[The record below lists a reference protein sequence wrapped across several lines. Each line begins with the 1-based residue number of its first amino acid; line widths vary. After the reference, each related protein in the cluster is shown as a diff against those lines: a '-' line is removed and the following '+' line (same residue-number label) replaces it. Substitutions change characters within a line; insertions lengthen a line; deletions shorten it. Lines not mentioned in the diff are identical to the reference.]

1 MVQKKPVDN
10 RPLCSER
17 TILKIDPI
25 WVPGRVPPRFWED
38 RQNRRNYLLWVGWKA
53 RFRKAVDWYRLSHQQ
68 LRKNRGGSILKC
80 YNDSPALAMV
90 DCFPEYEW
98 YEWFFGHA
106 PRGFWSVPDN
116 RQRYMQWLGRQLG
129 FHRPRDWYGIR
140 QDDFEAH
147 RGSTLLHCYSS
158 MYDFMQEFLPQLD
171 WEPFKY
177 GPPLSIE
184 QILQLADNHFNQ
196 YGSWPHSHSGPVN
209 GTNLTWSAISER
221 LRLGFRGTHPGHSLS
236 ALLEQYRNVR
246 PGRTPPPLSE
256 KQILAWADAYFALHG
271 RWPTEDSGTI
281 TGTQET
287 WSKLT
292 GALREGTRGLCGGS
306 SLAKLLAQHRKIR
319 NRQDLRS
326 LSEREVIKWARAYK
340 SDTGNWPTCKSGE
353 IPNSGGETWS
363 GIEHALFFGRRG
375 FQGGSSV
382 HRFLKSQ
389 GLK

>member
-1 MVQKKPVDN
+1 
-10 RPLCSER
+10 
-17 TILKIDPI
+17 
-25 WVPGRVPPRFWED
+25 
-38 RQNRRNYLLWVGWKA
+38 
-53 RFRKAVDWYRLSHQQ
+53 
-68 LRKNRGGSILKC
+68 
-80 YNDSPALAMV
+80 MV

-281 TGTQET
+281 AGTQET
-287 WSKLT
+287 WGKIT
-292 GALREGTRGLCGGS
+292 APCEKALAVYTVDRRWRNCWPNIAKSATARISDLC
-306 SLAKLLAQHRKIR
+306 Q
-319 NRQDLRS
+319 
-326 LSEREVIKWARAYK
+326 SERSSNGLALTNPTPATGQHARAAK
-340 SDTGNWPTCKSGE
+340 FRIAVGKRGPGSNTPCFSDGVDFR
-353 IPNSGGETWS
+353 
-363 GIEHALFFGRRG
+363 AGRVCIG
-375 FQGGSSV
+375 F
-382 HRFLKSQ
+382 
-389 GLK
+389 